1 MITRC
6 SNWHFNQTDQT
17 YQARYQVGFD
27 VVYTT
32 HNQISMIEIKEFL
45 LNINIKEKI
54 FSNHD

>member
-6 SNWHFNQTDQT
+6 SNWQFNQTDQT

-32 HNQISMIEIKEFL
+32 HNQISISKFMI
-45 LNINIKEKI
+45 
-54 FSNHD
+54 